1 MLGLSERI
9 KNKIVGRRRTA
20 CLLRQFGALRG
31 VTDRHC
37 WPKLR
42 VSLSASA
49 VVRCTLFREDCC
61 GTPVCQ
67 LTALI
72 PVQTKLTGCSDAK
85 GVA

>member
-1 MLGLSERI
+1 MLWYRERI
-9 KNKIVGRRRTA
+9 KNEIVGRRRTA
-20 CLLRQFGALRG
+20 CLSWQFGALRG

-42 VSLSASA
+42 VWLSASA

-72 PVQTKLTGCSDAK
+72 SAQTKPTGCGDAK